1 MLAGLAAL
9 ALGTSA
15 CTTKEAIVAPT
26 ATTSGRTAPTLSSD
40 CPTVGPA
47 PGYWVTGWPTNALNG
62 SAHSAKGC
70 NLMNANL
77 TGANLEKAYFVDT
90 DLSPA
95 DLTGADLAGA
105 DLTGTNLQNSNLSG
119 ADLTGAD
126 LADASLGDATSD
138 QCQPL
143 RSRVVQDA
151 VPGLLEQQRR
161 WWKLCWPRDRARRA
175 GPRSL
180 TRPLFKLTGAI
191 MCGVV
196 AF

>member
-15 CTTKEAIVAPT
+15 CTTKGAIVAPT

-47 PGYWVTGWPTNALNG
+47 PGYRVTRWPTNALNG

-70 NLMNANL
+70 NLVNANL

-119 ADLTGAD
+119 ANLTGAD
-126 LADASLGDATSD
+126 LADASLGDATLTNANLSGVEWSRT
-138 QCQPL
+138 QCPDY
-143 RSRVVQDA
+143 SNSNADGGSCA
-151 VPGLLEQQRR
+151 GHETVP
-161 WWKLCWPRDRARRA
+161 
-175 GPRSL
+175 
-180 TRPLFKLTGAI
+180 
-191 MCGVV
+191 V
-196 AF
+196 APTPAP